1 MTVDAK
7 LVQFHKIAGK
17 TIVSTKGAMGKH
29 KGKLQEHRCCCSAF
43 DGAMGLSGNQ
53 TGEIL
58 QWDGNRLIK
67 PHKAHNSAVWQII
80 CIENQTRVVSG
91 ANDCKL
97 ILWDSNMKQ
106 LQAIDLR
113 SVDKFRPEIR
123 SIDFNESTKTF
134 LVGTRGAEIIE
145 IDAKDK
151 KPGKALVSGH
161 VASSQDSE
169 LCGLACHPTEQLFI
183 TCGSDKKIKIWEQ
196 NKLSFSLD
204 FAQSLYSVDWSPCGK
219 FVIVGDN

>member
-1 MTVDAK
+1 M
-7 LVQFHKIAGK
+7 
-17 TIVSTKGAMGKH
+17 
-29 KGKLQEHRCCCSAF
+29 
-43 DGAMGLSGNQ
+43 
-53 TGEIL
+53 
-58 QWDGNRLIK
+58 IK

-219 FVIVGDN
+219 FVIVGDNQGSIHTLVANSLKKIDSAAHKSNVKGAHIPVMDVKISPDGKFAAFGV